1 MDVEYKIVRD
11 VFRDFNTSGLE
22 LMESKVKTLNLFKKT
37 NTLEAVLLSD
47 KYINIK
53 DIYNFEKYIEVRFAI
68 SNIKIKVEIEKEDST
83 EGEGACEKAV
93 PTEIENLI
101 EKGWSNI
108 IDYMS
113 YKHPMTKAILS
124 GSTIAIDNKNVN
136 IMLSKKG
143 KDFLIARRFDEIL
156 SEILLN
162 VYGIKYKV
170 NYIEEISKED
180 MLKIQENNQKMQEE
194 LIRQVQEQSQINS
207 QEEENNMPPPPP
219 DVPFDDSYFGEAPVP
234 SDEEYL
240 QELEQMDEEANV
252 ILGKLSKAKETKIKI
267 KEISAETNKR
277 ITIEGRIVTCDVRE
291 TKSGKGMIIYELYD
305 GSGIIT
311 CKSFTKDIKE
321 GNEVVEKIRK
331 ASGIKTIG
339 KAGLDSFAG
348 DVTVMANVI
357 VEVDGENFPKLPT
370 EDENSPLILG
380 MNLEIKEPLI
390 KIGDLNVES
399 GNVCIDGEVI
409 SMEDRELKG
418 GKILL
423 SIDIYDGTSTMTCKA
438 FLTKDNS
445 KKVIGRIK
453 GAKGIKLAGKAG
465 MDTFSNEITIM
476 ANTILESTGIK
487 KETRMDNS
495 EEKRVELHMHTQMS
509 QMDAVTSAEDLI
521 KRAIKWGMKSIA
533 ITDHGVVQAFP
544 AANHVVEDIQI

>member
-22 LMESKVKTLNLFKKT
+22 LMESKVKSLNLFKKT
-37 NTLEAVLLSD
+37 NTLEAILLSN

-53 DIYNFEKYIEVRFAI
+53 DIYNFEKYIEVRFSIA
-68 SNIKIKVEIEKEDST
+68 NIKIKVEIEKEDS
-83 EGEGACEKAV
+83 EVDGACEKV
-93 PTEIENLI
+93 EPTEIETLI
-101 EKGWSNI
+101 EKQWINI

-113 YKHPMTKAILS
+113 YKHPMTKAILE

-143 KDFLIARRFDEIL
+143 KDFLLARRFDEIL

-162 VYGIKYKV
+162 VYGMKYKV
-170 NYIEEISKED
+170 TYIEEITKEV
-180 MLKIQENNQKMQEE
+180 MLKIQEDNKKMQEE
-194 LIRQVQEQSQINS
+194 LIRQVQEQSQINNKE
-207 QEEENNMPPPPP
+207 EEENIPPPPP
-219 DVPFDDSYFGEAPVP
+219 DIPFDDSYFGEAPIP

-331 ASGIKTIG
+331 SSGIKTIG

-380 MNLEIKEPLI
+380 MNPEIKEPLI
-390 KIGDLNVES
+390 KIQDLNVES

-423 SIDIYDGTSTMTCKA
+423 SIDVYDGTSTMTCKA

-453 GAKGIKLAGKAG
+453 GAKRNK
-465 MDTFSNEITIM
+465 TFRKSWNGC
-476 ANTILESTGIK
+476 ILK
-487 KETRMDNS
+487 
-495 EEKRVELHMHTQMS
+495 
-509 QMDAVTSAEDLI
+509 
-521 KRAIKWGMKSIA
+521 
-533 ITDHGVVQAFP
+533 
-544 AANHVVEDIQI
+544 

>member
-1 MDVEYKIVRD
+1 MDVKQEYKIVRD

-37 NTLEAVLLSD
+37 NTLEAVLLTN

-68 SNIKIKVEIEKEDST
+68 ANIKIKVELENENSSV
-83 EGEGACEKAV
+83 EESVCEKV
-93 PTEIENLI
+93 QPSEIETLI
-101 EKGWSNI
+101 EKQWNNI

-113 YKHPMTKAILS
+113 YKHPMTKAILT

-136 IMLSKKG
+136 IMLTKKG
-143 KDFLIARRFDEIL
+143 KDFLIAKRFDEIL
-156 SEILLN
+156 AEILLD

-170 NYIEEISKED
+170 SYIENISKEA
-180 MLKIQENNQKMQEE
+180 MLKIQENNKKMQEE
-194 LIRQVQEQSQINS
+194 LIRQVQEESQINTN
-207 QEEENNMPPPPP
+207 EEENIATMPPPPP
-219 DVPFDDSYFGEAPVP
+219 PDIPFDDSYFGEAPVP
-234 SDEEYL
+234 QAEEYL

-252 ILGKLSKAKETKIKI
+252 ILGKLSKAKEAKIKI
-267 KEISAETNKR
+267 KEISAETNKK

-339 KAGLDSFAG
+339 KAGLDTFAG

-380 MNLEIKEPLI
+380 MRPEIKEPLV
-390 KIGDLNVES
+390 KIQNLNVDS

-423 SIDIYDGTSTMTCKA
+423 SIDVYDGTSTMTCKA

-453 GAKGIKLAGKAG
+453 GAKRNKTL
-465 MDTFSNEITIM
+465 
-476 ANTILESTGIK
+476 
-487 KETRMDNS
+487 
-495 EEKRVELHMHTQMS
+495 
-509 QMDAVTSAEDLI
+509 
-521 KRAIKWGMKSIA
+521 WKSWN
-533 ITDHGVVQAFP
+533 GYFL
-544 AANHVVEDIQI
+544 